1 LERTEGAY
9 GEGNM
14 KRLYLVRHAKS
25 SGADSGMA
33 DFDRPLNKRGKRD
46 APAMGHHL
54 KSLREACP
62 DLVLCSPAE
71 RARATSRRL
80 LKALGC
86 PKDRIV
92 WRDGIYGGS
101 TWDLLNLV
109 RTVEDIHGEVMLI
122 GHNPYMT
129 DLAEDLSGEAVGNMP
144 TCAVFCLDF
153 DMVTWSSV
161 GPGSGRKVFYDVPK
175 QI

>member
-1 LERTEGAY
+1 
-9 GEGNM
+9 M

-25 SGADSGMA
+25 SWANPGMA

-54 KSLREACP
+54 KSSREVCP
-62 DLVLCSPAE
+62 DLVLCSPAK
-71 RARATSRRL
+71 RARATSKRL

-86 PKDRIV
+86 TKDRIV
-92 WRDGIYGGS
+92 WCDGIYGGS
-101 TWDLLNLV
+101 TRDLLSLV
-109 RTVEDIHGEVMLI
+109 HAAEEIHVEVMLI

-153 DMVTWSSV
+153 DVATWSLV

-175 QI
+175 RI